1 MVPVDAGHLEKP
13 ALLRSPLDIGRHMPR
28 DRHQKGFVEEV
39 GKRTKKWKGHYYIY
53 IQQPDGTERRAHRAI
68 ILGRKA
74 GMKKWEAEQKLQAH
88 IDKETGGANVRPSP
102 AYTLK
107 WFWEQRYKPLKEPT
121 WKVSSRSRTV
131 GFIEN
136 YVIAPFGESPLA
148 DLNRFALQTH
158 LNKLAESFS
167 HSVVSKFRVYAKAIL
182 DEALEQDFL
191 AKNPARKLAMPETR
205 KVCKR
210 TVTPEEIAAII
221 GQLSTRDRLI
231 VRMFLVLGL
240 RPGEL
245 FVLRR
250 NDKVPGRV
258 RIDESVSPD
267 RFIVEPKSEASTSYV
282 WLPQALETELDFWL
296 EAQEDKR
303 PDAFIFPTRNNTPLN
318 VCNYLNEVIKP
329 AARRALKEAK
339 ARGQVPAGF
348 LEGVNHQAFRRT
360 CATYMQKHGTVK
372 DVQAHLR
379 HASATTTVGVYMQ
392 EIPASVRSAV
402 EELDRVLSVPAA
414 QSGAVN

>member
-1 MVPVDAGHLEKP
+1 MVPVETATATHPGLV
-13 ALLRSPLDIGRHMPR
+13 RSPLNIGRHMAR
-28 DRHQKGFVEEV
+28 DRHQKGWVEET
-39 GKRTKKWKGHYYIY
+39 GKRVKKWKRHYFVYV
-53 IQQPDGTERRAHRAI
+53 QQPDGTEKRSHCSFI
-68 ILGRKA
+68 IGAKSK
-74 GMKKWEAEQKLQAH
+74 MKKWDAEQKLQAK
-88 IDKETGGANVRPSP
+88 IDKETAGANVRPSP
-102 AYTLK
+102 AYSLR

-136 YVIAPFGESPLA
+136 YVISAFGDMPLA

-191 AKNPARKLAMPETR
+191 VKNPARKLVMPETR

-210 TVTPEEIAAII
+210 TLTPEEIGAIV
-221 GQLSTRDRLI
+221 GQLETRDRLI

-245 FVLRR
+245 FSLRR
-250 NDKVPGRV
+250 NDKAPGRIRV
-258 RIDESVSPD
+258 DESVSTD
-267 RFIVEPKSEASTSYV
+267 RLLVEPKTEASVSYV
-282 WLPQALETELDFWL
+282 WVPQSLETELDFWI

-303 PDAFIFPTRNNTPLN
+303 PEAFLFPTRNKTPLN
-318 VCNYLNEVIKP
+318 VSNYLFQVIKP
-329 AARRALKEAK
+329 AAQRALKEATTK
-339 ARGQVPAGF
+339 GPVPSGF
-348 LEGVNHQAFRRT
+348 LVGVNHQAFRRT

-379 HASATTTVGVYMQ
+379 HASATTTVGVYME
-392 EIPASVRSAV
+392 EIPASVRMAV

-414 QSGAVN
+414 QRGAVN